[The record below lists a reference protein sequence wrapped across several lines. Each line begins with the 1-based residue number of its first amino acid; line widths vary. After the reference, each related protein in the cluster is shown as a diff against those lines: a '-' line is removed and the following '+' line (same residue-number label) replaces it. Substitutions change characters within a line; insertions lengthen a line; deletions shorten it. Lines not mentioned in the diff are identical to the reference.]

1 MTTKNTAV
9 ANLEK
14 QQDRSV
20 AVIIPYYNGSKYIE
34 RSAKSVLEQTIKPD
48 EFVVVDDGST
58 PEEAAFLD
66 KIGAQMGFTVLHK
79 ENGGQGSARN
89 FGVAHT
95 KSRFI
100 SFLDQDDFYLLQH
113 IEILLD
119 EVVWDDPRFG
129 WVYGDLYEADE
140 EGNIILTDIVTRYT
154 KDSHPK
160 KNIYSML
167 RNDMFVLP
175 SASLICRTAYED
187 VGGFDPQFTGYEDDD
202 LFLRLFR
209 SGWSNYFTPKSVTVW
224 CINSNSTSYSIKMSR
239 SRLRYIKKICETFPE
254 EAGLGRC
261 YIRDCIVPRFM
272 NTFIN
277 EAVKAAAKPKNSKEN
292 KMYEYREEL
301 VAILQD
307 FSKTVES
314 YTILKNRPRR
324 KLKRKILKLKLKRFF
339 NSVIYLKN

>member
-1 MTTKNTAV
+1 MTTKNTAD

-129 WVYGDLYEADE
+129 WVYGELYEADE
-140 EGNIILTDIVTRYT
+140 EGQIIRTSLVVKST
-154 KDSHPK
+154 KDHHPK
-160 KNIYSML
+160 RNVFSML
-167 RNDMFVLP
+167 KYDMYVLP

-202 LFLRLFR
+202 LFIRLFR
-209 SGWSNYFTPKSVTVW
+209 RGWSNYFTTKPVTVW
-224 CINSNSTSYSIKMSR
+224 CVNSNSTSYSIKMSR
-239 SRLRYIKKICETFPE
+239 SRLRYIKKICATFPE
-254 EAGLGRC
+254 EADRGRC
-261 YIRDCIVPRFM
+261 YIRDCLVPRFM
-272 NTFIN
+272 DTIIK
-277 EAVKAAAKPKNSKEN
+277 EARDAVSKPKTPQQI
-292 KMYEYREEL
+292 KMHEHSDEL
-301 VAILQD
+301 VAILDD
-307 FSKTVES
+307 FTA
-314 YTILKNRPRR
+314 TIEKHTRLKNRPRR
-324 KLKRKILKLKLKRFF
+324 KLKRRTLKIK
-339 NSVIYLKN
+339 IKNWWHKIWRKI

>member
-224 CINSNSTSYSIKMSR
+224 CVNSNSTSYSIKMSR
-239 SRLRYIKKICETFPE
+239 SRLRYIKKICENFPE
-254 EAGLGRC
+254 EDRLGRS
-261 YIRDCIVPRFM
+261 YIRDCLVPRFM
-272 NTFIN
+272 DTIIK
-277 EAVKAAAKPKNSKEN
+277 EARFAVAKPKTPQQFKINETRDEFVS
-292 KMYEYREEL
+292 
-301 VAILQD
+301 ILDD
-307 FSKTVES
+307 FNMLIRK
-314 YTILKNRPRR
+314 YTRLKSALRWKIKRR
-324 KLKRKILKLKLKRFF
+324 TFKIKLKYKW
-339 NSVIYLKN
+339 NSLFRD